1 MRQSGVPTRHRAH
14 LQPRPASPP
23 GSLTVWKGALRV
35 FPRPRGDSP
44 PRCPVPSQASWG
56 LTAAGTPSHSR
67 CEAAAAGGRQTTRER
82 SGVSARARLGA
93 GARVT
98 RWTPTKVESH
108 ILITLGSRTRLP
120 AGRWVGGE
128 GFVEPSA
135 SVLPERAQA
144 PVLTSP
150 QNGRWGDPFATRHCQ
165 SAFRRPRP
173 GAPLERGALGG
184 ATKHTGA
191 CPQRSHVGAGRR
203 CTDLGAERD

>member
-1 MRQSGVPTRHRAH
+1 MPTFSLALLPH
-14 LQPRPASPP
+14 P
-23 GSLTVWKGALRV
+23 GHCVEGRVTSL
-35 FPRPRGDSP
+35 P
-44 PRCPVPSQASWG
+44 QAAWG
-56 LTAAGTPSHSR
+56 LTAAVPSALPGRVGTDRRGHAVSQPLRSHCSWG
-67 CEAAAAGGRQTTRER
+67 EANDSGTLRGVRPGPDSGLGPVLQDGRPPRF
-82 SGVSARARLGA
+82 
-93 GARVT
+93 
-98 RWTPTKVESH
+98 ESH

-120 AGRWVGGE
+120 AGKWVGGE

-144 PVLTSP
+144 PVPTSP
-150 QNGRWGDPFATRHCQ
+150 QSGRWGDPFATRHRQ

>member
-1 MRQSGVPTRHRAH
+1 MRQSGVPTGHCAH

-23 GSLTVWKGALRV
+23 GSLCGKARYESSPGRVGTDRRRHAVSQPLRSRCSWGEANDSGTLRGV
-35 FPRPRGDSP
+35 RPGPDSGLGPVLQDGRP
-44 PRCPVPSQASWG
+44 PRF
-56 LTAAGTPSHSR
+56 
-67 CEAAAAGGRQTTRER
+67 
-82 SGVSARARLGA
+82 
-93 GARVT
+93 
-98 RWTPTKVESH
+98 ESH
-108 ILITLGSRTRLP
+108 ILITLGSRTHLP
-120 AGRWVGGE
+120 AGKWVGGE

-150 QNGRWGDPFATRHCQ
+150 QSGRWGDPFTTRHCQ